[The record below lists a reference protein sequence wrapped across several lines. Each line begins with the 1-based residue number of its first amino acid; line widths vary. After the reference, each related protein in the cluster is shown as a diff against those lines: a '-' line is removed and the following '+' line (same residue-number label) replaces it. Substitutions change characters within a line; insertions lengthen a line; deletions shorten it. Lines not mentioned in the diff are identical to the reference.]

1 MVPLKPPVQQEV
13 RQIRIQGFLE
23 DQHGELGDIAQEEA
37 NTVGA
42 AANAA
47 ASLVL
52 MEDPAGVNAAHTE
65 PEMPKE
71 ASAKGAVPAVS
82 AAQLPGR
89 DSDWEEADQVRLPY
103 QFNYSV
109 I

>member
-1 MVPLKPPVQQEV
+1 MVPLKSPVQQEV
-13 RQIRIQGFLE
+13 RQICIQRFLE

-37 NTVGA
+37 NTAGA
-42 AANAA
+42 AANAT

-52 MEDPAGVNAAHTE
+52 MEDPAGVDAAHTE

-89 DSDWEEADQVRLPY
+89 DSDWEEPDQVRLPY
-103 QFNYSV
+103 QYKYSV